1 MILRNVPAEIFL
13 VSQALYGIMI
23 AYPEMDEDTMIE
35 KAFKLAG
42 KMMEKSKHIR
52 EKGKKRAKTKSVG

>member
-23 AYPEMDEDTMIE
+23 AYPKMNEDKMIE
-35 KAFKLAG
+35 KAFRLAN
-42 KMMEKSKHIR
+42 KMMEKSKCYI
-52 EKGKKRAKTKSVG
+52 KKR